1 MSGLGLEPLTFICQ
15 FGYLQHEL
23 TNCGLLYIH
32 SCKQVYE
39 ITTEQWQ
46 KRECHNT
53 PYCFVEG
60 LCSLH
65 DRGVFHV
72 LQHLRQIGVV
82 GKFVEFFGPGVS
94 HLSIADRATIA
105 NMCPEYGA
113 TVGFFPVD
121 EKSLLYLRQTGKMF
135 GKNFVMILISY
146 PNMDCQVWCILQC
159 RQVTVYLNF
168 VNSYTDYWDS
178 ETDYESSYI
187 CSHQLSVLEKI
198 GDQNK
203 LNWPKK
209 VWQVLVVCSSQQS
222 LIMFSLWLCSLLMS
236 SPPVSVFLFS
246 FII

>member
-1 MSGLGLEPLTFICQ
+1 M
-15 FGYLQHEL
+15 
-23 TNCGLLYIH
+23 
-32 SCKQVYE
+32 
-39 ITTEQWQ
+39 
-46 KRECHNT
+46 
-53 PYCFVEG
+53 
-60 LCSLH
+60 
-65 DRGVFHV
+65 
-72 LQHLRQIGVV
+72 
-82 GKFVEFFGPGVS
+82 EFFGPGVS

-159 RQVTVYLNF
+159 RQETVYLNF
-168 VNSYTDYWDS
+168 VNSYTDYCDS

-209 VWQVLVVCSSQQS
+209 V
-222 LIMFSLWLCSLLMS
+222 
-236 SPPVSVFLFS
+236 
-246 FII
+246 